1 MRIGQLKNITTIF
14 FPNRGTL
21 TGTTM
26 GLMFG
31 IIYGV
36 YGLGLWYGVK
46 IIKDEE
52 QEDDFKFCEAK
63 CLANATNVAD
73 AYDCIGDCRR
83 FSVGS
88 ITVALFGIVQGGMQ
102 IGQSSTFVE
111 AFNTARAAAYE
122 IFQILYRK

>member
-1 MRIGQLKNITTIF
+1 MTVNLKSFLHDNLF
-14 FPNRGTL
+14 Q

-52 QEDDFKFCEAK
+52 EDIDYLSCVSN
-63 CLANATNVAD
+63 CTLGTTDINDNL
-73 AYDCIGDCRR
+73 DCREGCRR
-83 FSVGS
+83 FSIGS
-88 ITVALFGIVQGGMQ
+88 VTVALFGIVQG
-102 IGQSSTFVE
+102 
-111 AFNTARAAAYE
+111 
-122 IFQILYRK
+122 

>member
-1 MRIGQLKNITTIF
+1 
-14 FPNRGTL
+14 
-21 TGTTM
+21 M

-52 QEDDFKFCEAK
+52 QEADFQKCEVG
-63 CLANATNVAD
+63 CVANTTSIAD
-73 AYDCIGDCRR
+73 IAGCIGDCRR

-122 IFQILYRK
+122 IFQVLYRK